1 MSSSSSLPRIRCS
14 RCCCCFNPTS
24 TCRSLFS
31 LYTLYTLSHSLL
43 LARTQA
49 PAQLG
54 ISFFV
59 PSFVRNFRTIFQIFA
74 LCFLFSS
81 CDFDFVYSLHISA
94 SACVCVFIYLSHILR
109 PVRVICLINVRKKE
123 LFGAVVVAVSVVVNC
138 YCWRFLFASSYLIL
152 HIVATFCFCFGF
164 PSHCL
169 SRLVFFALNVFL
181 LIFPIFPFRQLKSR
195 QVKFGVG

>member
-1 MSSSSSLPRIRCS
+1 M
-14 RCCCCFNPTS
+14 
-24 TCRSLFS
+24 
-31 LYTLYTLSHSLL
+31 
-43 LARTQA
+43 
-49 PAQLG
+49 
-54 ISFFV
+54 
-59 PSFVRNFRTIFQIFA
+59 
-74 LCFLFSS
+74 
-81 CDFDFVYSLHISA
+81 
-94 SACVCVFIYLSHILR
+94 CVCVFIYLSHILR

-123 LFGAVVVAVSVVVNC
+123 LFGAVVAVVSVVVNC

-195 QVKFGVG
+195 QVKFGAG